1 MTLPKTTIYGDITLR
16 GGELDTIGLFN
27 INDILY
33 DRHGVIKE
41 ISFTDSDGN
50 SLDVDVKHIFTD
62 DATDAFM
69 LASVNNTGYDNNNIY
84 VFRYNRLTRSAT
96 KIDINPSRS
105 QVQCII
111 KAYES
116 STAYW
121 FRFNATSFVL
131 FNLDTLAME
140 PFNVDSTYVSSEQT
154 ASYNHTLTNY
164 IGNLNRDDINNY
176 LSNGVLP
183 KNMGVYKFDS
193 NNVCAIRIPITET
206 MMLYIRLIYG
216 NPFKL
221 SMGTVELSS
230 ILSSRILTHC
240 MSNIVIS
247 SHGTNSDDIILFR
260 QIPIGKSI
268 TGSDYTK
275 YVTVTQIP
283 NEYLLIGANSF
294 IAYTDSSKTERTS
307 LTNYLLFTRDPDTS
321 NLYLGITHD
330 KESNGIYSSKCFIDK
345 STDFGVSEQIKGCL
359 KLSDYDG
366 FESVIIFATDNGIY
380 RINYEYGFLYNKL
393 MEIEKNNAP
402 ADNTILP
409 DESRIRLFN
418 IESTAGKLEA
428 FTNDPIR
435 RVFIA
440 KYQNVYATYHY
451 DKDVFYV
458 YPSTPLEAE
467 YRADAYYG
475 LTGVLIVG
483 NTANALYDECT
494 IDADINNV
502 GYLYLVNRV
511 IELEKRVKALEK

>member
-1 MTLPKTTIYGDITLR
+1 MTLPKTTIHGDVTLR

-41 ISFTDSDGN
+41 ISFTDNDGN
-50 SLDVDVKHIFTD
+50 SLDVNVKHIFTD
-62 DATDAFM
+62 DAADAFM

-96 KIDINPSRS
+96 KIDINPSKS

-111 KAYES
+111 KALET

-121 FRFNATSFVL
+121 FRFNASSFAL
-131 FNLDTLAME
+131 FNLDTLATE
-140 PFNVDSTYVSSEQT
+140 PFKVNTSYVSTAQT
-154 ASYNHTLTNY
+154 ASYNHNLLNY
-164 IGNLNRDDINNY
+164 TGGLDANAINNY
-176 LSNGVLP
+176 LSNGVLS
-183 KNMGVYKFDS
+183 KIMGTYKFD
-193 NNVCAIRIPITET
+193 NNVCGIRIPISAT
-206 MMLYIRLIYG
+206 MILYIRLAYDD
-216 NPFKL
+216 PFTL
-221 SMGTVELSS
+221 SMGTVDLSS
-230 ILSSRILTHC
+230 ILTARILTHC
-240 MSNIVIS
+240 ISVTVIN
-247 SHGTNSDDIILFR
+247 SHGTNSDDIILLR
-260 QIPIGKSI
+260 RSPVGNSI

-283 NEYLLIGANSF
+283 DKYLFIGAQS
-294 IAYTDSSKTERTS
+294 IVAYTDSSKSVRTS
-307 LTNYLLFTRDPDTS
+307 LTNYLLFVRDPDTS
-321 NLYLGITHD
+321 ILYMGITCD
-330 KESNGIYSSKCFIDK
+330 KESENDIYSSKCFIDK
-345 STDFGVSEQIKGCL
+345 SVNFGVSEQIKGCL
-359 KLSDYDG
+359 KLNDYDG
-366 FESVIIFATDNGIY
+366 FETVLIFATDNGIY

-393 MEIEKNNAP
+393 MEIDENNAP

-409 DESRIRLFN
+409 DESHINLFN
-418 IESTAGKLEA
+418 VDSTAGKLEA

-440 KYQNVYATYHY
+440 KYQNAYATYHY

-458 YPSTPLEAE
+458 YPSTPLEDE

-475 LTGVLIVG
+475 LTGVLVVG